1 MFIKQTHHMNDHDG
15 FFGAKFR
22 HGWYGWN
29 NDGVGFDIHNRVETN
44 KKRYDK
50 SLNQEGSGEFQILNL
65 CINSVGYR
73 DDLCNCD
80 KDIFYK
86 GAYSNFVQT
95 ASDFN
100 TNTLWNESGM
110 SLALTNAYYIYTAEL
125 DVNSTNFLSFDS
137 ISNGLWSYSLAQ
149 NTNIDLSQLGDA
161 VGALGSALF
170 SNDAGISGIFS
181 SLGEFAGSIDS
192 VRTVNDTNSNFQFTY
207 VRPFN
212 DVIKLRANIPRV
224 FRVFNTVALTNKTT
238 GKKRNNS
245 ETWFKS
251 IFYWSFK
258 IPTNENGFDINGNI
272 HSQFEPECCNEF
284 TGFWQF
290 HGKEFEGALNNEGDL
305 MKTAAQNF
313 LNYHPTGGAPIEWD
327 QSRYSNDPNLLISP
341 GFVDLTN
348 NSALLFPKG
357 GVYTVSRCNCE
368 TFLRIIEDPITGTQ
382 SVDFLNPDFNLPFD
396 ELCQGSPV
404 TLWINNIEELDES
417 CQVAELRLDGNLIF
431 SGITSTVDLTATGTY
446 TLSFVDTCTGCS
458 VSRQFTVN
466 PCPPIDDDFD
476 CIKSQM
482 SVFPV
487 PLEGDNND
495 LNFKIC
501 LEECADTSS
510 IQNVNNWA
518 SIYFPAQVTITDLNN
533 NAIIGPVTIFDPV
546 SVDNDFCLSDIID
559 LTASPQWPFPSNSTF
574 VVAIQLNNG
583 QLFTRTISVN

>member
-125 DVNSTNFLSFDS
+125 NVNSTNFLSFGS

-212 DVIKLRANIPRV
+212 DVIK
-224 FRVFNTVALTNKTT
+224 T
-238 GKKRNNS
+238 
-245 ETWFKS
+245 KS
-251 IFYWSFK
+251 KYSQ
-258 IPTNENGFDINGNI
+258 GF
-272 HSQFEPECCNEF
+272 
-284 TGFWQF
+284 
-290 HGKEFEGALNNEGDL
+290 
-305 MKTAAQNF
+305 
-313 LNYHPTGGAPIEWD
+313 
-327 QSRYSNDPNLLISP
+327 
-341 GFVDLTN
+341 
-348 NSALLFPKG
+348 
-357 GVYTVSRCNCE
+357 
-368 TFLRIIEDPITGTQ
+368 
-382 SVDFLNPDFNLPFD
+382 
-396 ELCQGSPV
+396 
-404 TLWINNIEELDES
+404 
-417 CQVAELRLDGNLIF
+417 
-431 SGITSTVDLTATGTY
+431 
-446 TLSFVDTCTGCS
+446 
-458 VSRQFTVN
+458 
-466 PCPPIDDDFD
+466 
-476 CIKSQM
+476 
-482 SVFPV
+482 
-487 PLEGDNND
+487 
-495 LNFKIC
+495 
-501 LEECADTSS
+501 
-510 IQNVNNWA
+510 
-518 SIYFPAQVTITDLNN
+518 
-533 NAIIGPVTIFDPV
+533 
-546 SVDNDFCLSDIID
+546 
-559 LTASPQWPFPSNSTF
+559 
-574 VVAIQLNNG
+574 
-583 QLFTRTISVN
+583 